1 MMKGNRRVEGI
12 FLVALFILGN
22 TILSFPSGADATSG
36 IYALVVSLLP
46 AVLVF
51 GIYGKLLRDNTALL
65 EGKSG
70 KWLSVLLLIISFY
83 GIVMCCRDYGLFIDT
98 MRLPNTSLFVIAGV
112 FVGLGFLL
120 GGSQN
125 KVLYLFAVVGFF
137 VTAAVL
143 VILLILSLP
152 NIRAEYLT
160 PALKPDITAA
170 FRQGAGI
177 FVHSFGQCLLLV
189 FFLNK
194 SKAALSRQY
203 IGLGLGAGLLSLS
216 FVTVLGVLGRVT
228 ADIRYPY
235 IVATEMVN
243 LGNGYISLEGLGY
256 LVYFLCALIKTALLL
271 KISLKIGSTLGRNFK
286 RLLYILLPLSALFGV
301 SRWGRGL
308 FLGTAVNL
316 IILGLET
323 ALPLVLLLKKQL
335 TDKS

>member
-1 MMKGNRRVEGI
+1 M
-12 FLVALFILGN
+12 
-22 TILSFPSGADATSG
+22 
-36 IYALVVSLLP
+36 
-46 AVLVF
+46 
-51 GIYGKLLRDNTALL
+51 
-65 EGKSG
+65 
-70 KWLSVLLLIISFY
+70 
-83 GIVMCCRDYGLFIDT
+83 
-98 MRLPNTSLFVIAGV
+98 
-112 FVGLGFLL
+112 GLGFLL

-137 VTAAVL
+137 VTAVVL

-152 NIRAEYLT
+152 NIRAEYLA

-189 FFLNK
+189 FFLDK

-216 FVTVLGVLGRVT
+216 FVTVLGVLGSVT